1 MFRNLN
7 VDNEILAEFN
17 DKNLSRHLDS
27 YHLFLD
33 SLINLN
39 ETLTES
45 KAKMAD
51 WEIYSETLTIKFIL
65 HANSLYQLYQAPEF
79 DSKQLNRKLKFLDI
93 SSILVLTRTLL
104 ECFLMFCHIYIN
116 PANKEEQE
124 FRFMIWAYS
133 SLVDR
138 KKNRKARQVLSQEFL
153 EKEEKELEDY
163 KTRLTS
169 NKLFQELS
177 KKQQNTILTKGQ
189 AKLFKDWRTIID
201 ETNLADRSRWKELY
215 SYLSGFSHSEGLS
228 AAKIRHNFNNDPTYR
243 HEEAVLFCFST
254 NIMICKMI
262 VELVKKHKIIEIK
275 FNTFS
280 DELQQ
285 RIKFYSNVGSE
296 KRA

>member
-1 MFRNLN
+1 MFRKLN
-7 VDNEILAEFN
+7 VDKEILNEFN
-17 DKNLSRHLDS
+17 DKNLSRHLES

-39 ETLTES
+39 ETLTEA
-45 KAKMAD
+45 KAKITD
-51 WEIYSETLTIKFIL
+51 WEVYGETLTIKFIF
-65 HANSLYQLYQAPEF
+65 HANSLYHLYQAPEF
-79 DSKQLNRKLKFLDI
+79 DSKQLNQKLKFLDI

-116 PANKEEQE
+116 PTNKEEQE

-177 KKQQNTILTKGQ
+177 QKQQNTILTKGQ

-243 HEEAVLFCFST
+243 NEEAVLFCFST
-254 NIMICKMI
+254 KIMISKMI